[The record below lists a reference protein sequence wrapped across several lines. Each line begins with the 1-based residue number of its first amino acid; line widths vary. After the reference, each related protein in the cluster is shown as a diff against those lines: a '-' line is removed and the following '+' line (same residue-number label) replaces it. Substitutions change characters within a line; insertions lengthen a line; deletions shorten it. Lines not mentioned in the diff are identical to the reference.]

1 MLEYFHF
8 LQPLWLLA
16 LFPLALLFW
25 LSFRSESRSGAWE
38 KIIDPRLLPLLLQG
52 EDRSTTKLA
61 KLLLANAWII
71 SVIALADPVW
81 EKIPRP
87 VFQTNAARVLVLDLS
102 NSMLIDDLKPNRLSR
117 ARFKIE
123 DILSR
128 KEEGQTGLVLF
139 AGDAFTASPLTR
151 DTETIRSFLKI
162 LTPQLMPAQ
171 GSRVD
176 LGLIKAHEL
185 FKQSG
190 ISNGQVL
197 LIADGASRSNAALDA
212 TIDLAKDGHTV
223 SVLGV
228 GTEDGG
234 ELKFRNNESVSVKLE
249 TDTLRDIATQGG
261 GKYHVITTNN
271 ADLQDVLIETTDNKA
286 SNEKALQQQEIK
298 NEEWKST
305 GPFLL
310 LLLLP
315 LAALAFRRGW
325 IFNIFIGFFLAG
337 VVLQPQPVMAFSLD
351 NLWQT
356 LSENKEQRAD
366 NALRKQQFEL
376 ASELAD
382 DPLRRGS
389 AEYKQNKFDQALQSF
404 KQANG
409 ADARYNEGNTLAK
422 LKKYKEAIA
431 AYDEALKLQTDM
443 TDALENKKAIEEL
456 LKKEEEKH
464 KDSENKSDSKNQQ
477 KDSDAAQ
484 QNQQQKSENQQSKD
498 NKDQQG
504 QQQEQNGAGQESD
517 KNQQSKSETRKD
529 EQPQKGQSADKD
541 QQAKDDKAGE
551 NQFSEANKAM
561 EEDKAHEA
569 ENDNTKTGEQQAKG
583 EQKDEPGNT
592 PSAENNPVQQ
602 AGENESNE
610 ANKNKE
616 GTIDEAKALT
626 KEEKMAAEQW
636 LRRIPDDP
644 GGLLRRKFKSQYQQR
659 QRNQNNTEQPW

>member
-1 MLEYFHF
+1 MMLEQFHF

-16 LFPLALLFW
+16 LFPLALLLW
-25 LSFRSESRSGAWE
+25 LAFSSDSKSGAWE

-52 EDRSTTKLA
+52 EDRNSGRLA
-61 KLLLANAWII
+61 NFLLATAWII
-71 SVIALADPVW
+71 TVIALADPVW

-123 DILSR
+123 DILSH

-151 DTETIRSFLKI
+151 DTETIRSFLKV

-171 GSRVD
+171 GSRAD
-176 LGLIKAHEL
+176 LGLIQAHEL
-185 FKQSG
+185 LKQSG
-190 ISNGQVL
+190 INNGQVL
-197 LIADGASRSNAALDA
+197 LIADGVSRSNAALDA
-212 TIDLAKDGHTV
+212 AMDLAKDGHTV

-228 GTEDGG
+228 GTVGGG
-234 ELKFRNNESVSVKLE
+234 ELRFLNNESVSVKL
-249 TDTLRDIATQGG
+249 DADVLRNIATQGG

-271 ADLQDVLIETTDNKA
+271 ADLQNVLINTIEHKA
-286 SNEKALQQQEIK
+286 NNEKTQQQEIQ

-305 GPFLL
+305 GPLL
-310 LLLLP
+310 VLLLLP

-337 VVLQPQPVMAFSLD
+337 LVLQPQPVMAFSLE
-351 NLWQT
+351 NFWQT
-356 LSENKEQRAD
+356 LSENREQRAD
-366 NALRKQQFEL
+366 NALRQQQFEL

-389 AEYKQNKFDQALQSF
+389 AEYKQNKFDDALQSF
-404 KQANG
+404 KRASG

-431 AYDEALKLQTDM
+431 AYDEALKLEVDM
-443 TDALENKKAIEEL
+443 KDALDNKKAIEEM

-464 KDSENKSDSKNQQ
+464 KDSENKSESKNQQ
-477 KDSDAAQ
+477 KDSDMAQ
-484 QNQQQKSENQQSKD
+484 QNQQQKSEDQQSKD
-498 NKDQQG
+498 NKDQKG
-504 QQQEQNGAGQESD
+504 QQQEQNGSGQQSD
-517 KNQQSKSETRKD
+517 NNQQSKSD
-529 EQPQKGQSADKD
+529 AQQGEQSQNDQSADQE
-541 QQAKDDKAGE
+541 QQAKDDKTGE

-561 EEDKAHEA
+561 EEEKDREA
-569 ENDNTKTGEQQAKG
+569 ENDNTKTGEQHTRG
-583 EQKDEPGNT
+583 EPKNEAGKT
-592 PSAENNPVQQ
+592 ASAENDPSQQ
-602 AGENESNE
+602 ANENENNE
-610 ANKNKE
+610 ANKNKK
-616 GTIDEAKALT
+616 GTIDVAKALT

-644 GGLLRRKFKSQYQQR
+644 GGLLRRKFKNQYQQR